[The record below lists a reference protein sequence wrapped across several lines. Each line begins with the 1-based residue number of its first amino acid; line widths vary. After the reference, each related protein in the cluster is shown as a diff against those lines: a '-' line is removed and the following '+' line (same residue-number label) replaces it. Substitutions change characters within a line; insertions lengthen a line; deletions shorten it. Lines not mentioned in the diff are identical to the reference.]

1 MSTTPLPRVIA
12 LEQTCTAC
20 PSQWEGG
27 LEGGGYVYIR
37 YRWGGLT
44 VEVGPSEEEF
54 WADFTK
60 VRLLKDIDHGDGFDG
75 HLTTEEMRALCADVL
90 DFSALV
96 EVKSGE

>member
-1 MSTTPLPRVIA
+1 MSPTPLPRVIS

-37 YRWGGLT
+37 YRWGALSVGI
-44 VEVGPSEEEF
+44 GPSEEEF
-54 WADFTK
+54 WGDPSK
-60 VRLLKDIDHGDGFDG
+60 RRCLKDINHGDAFDG

-90 DFSALV
+90 DFSTLV